1 MIIKIDMSK
10 DTAIY
15 KQIYDEIVKG
25 ILVRDVET
33 NESLPSVRNMAA
45 SLSVNMHTVSKA
57 YAKLKHEGFI
67 SLQRNN
73 RATIN
78 DKESYAYSEEYV
90 MAISDELEKIV
101 IEAKCRGLKEKD
113 LTEIIIKNYKKY

>member
-45 SLSVNMHTVSKA
+45 SLSVNMHTV
-57 YAKLKHEGFI
+57 
-67 SLQRNN
+67 
-73 RATIN
+73 
-78 DKESYAYSEEYV
+78 
-90 MAISDELEKIV
+90 
-101 IEAKCRGLKEKD
+101 
-113 LTEIIIKNYKKY
+113 